1 MNPNDNS
8 NLKLTL
14 FQYEPCPFCQKVRAF
29 LDFSGLSYDIV
40 EVHPVTKKELGWS
53 PYKKVPIVIL
63 QIKEGYQV
71 LPSIRSKELKLT
83 SMNLINLLLFSN

>member
-1 MNPNDNS
+1 VNPNDTS

-71 LPSIRSKELKLT
+71 FPFKSKIIKSIFF
-83 SMNLINLLLFSN
+83 INLQFSHFSN